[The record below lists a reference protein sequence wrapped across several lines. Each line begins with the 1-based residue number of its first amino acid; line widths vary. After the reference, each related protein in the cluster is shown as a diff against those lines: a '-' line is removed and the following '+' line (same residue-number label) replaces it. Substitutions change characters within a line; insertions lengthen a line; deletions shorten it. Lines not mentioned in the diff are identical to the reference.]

1 MSKKMKKF
9 FSFLLVLVMTLAI
22 SVNANINAFAN
33 ANETVNVQIKAY
45 GETYINETI
54 NLNDLKSKLNSINSD
69 HLYSTQPYTNY
80 ATEGIKTPTTADALI
95 FAYNQYY
102 MSQGSAEVTPL
113 LDANY
118 PNTAAAIS
126 YNWDL
131 KPYAGNPGI
140 YFIYFDG
147 MTTDNASTV
156 QNPDGTHT
164 WTGDAWTFYVDGVK
178 SSLYTSNI
186 SLTDGMTIVFDY
198 GTVSETW

>member
-9 FSFLLVLVMTLAI
+9 FGFLLVLVMTLAI
-22 SVNANINAFAN
+22 NVNANINAFAN
-33 ANETVNVQIKAY
+33 ANETVNVQIQMN
-45 GETYINETI
+45 GETYINETVK
-54 NLNDLKSKLNSINSD
+54 LNDLKSKLSSINSD

-113 LDANY
+113 LDTNY
-118 PNTAAAIS
+118 PNTEAAIS

-131 KPYAGNPGI
+131 KPYTGNPGI

-147 MTTDNASTV
+147 MTTVDNGTI
-156 QNPDGTHT
+156 QNSDGTHT
-164 WTGDAWTFYVDGVK
+164 WTGEAWTFYVNGVK
-178 SSLYTSNI
+178 SNSYASNI
-186 SLTDGMTIVFDY
+186 SLTDGMTITFNY